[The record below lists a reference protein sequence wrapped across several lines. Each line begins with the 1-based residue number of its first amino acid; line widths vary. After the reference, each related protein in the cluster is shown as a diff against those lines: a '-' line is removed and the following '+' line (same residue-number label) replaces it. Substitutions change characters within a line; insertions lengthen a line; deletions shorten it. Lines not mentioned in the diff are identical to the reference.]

1 MRWKQFALLLLIAF
15 APPAAGEEPLSV
27 LSYNVQ
33 NLFDADEQGGEYD
46 DFRAGRWDAASY
58 AERLTQIAAVLR
70 AAPPGGADVVAL
82 QEVENR
88 AAALDLRD
96 RLRGLRYRYAVAFPN
111 EGADLGLTLTPV
123 VLSRVPVL
131 RVRLHQVWH
140 DGRYLRPI
148 VEVALD
154 AGGGRPLYLF
164 NNHWKSKLGGAEQTE
179 PARRAAAAVLAA
191 RLRELQRA
199 DPAAD
204 VLIAGDLNE
213 DVDEHAAAPYPTALY
228 PAAPVLRA
236 APAAG
241 PAAPGSAATGSE
253 TAGPEATGP
262 DAAGPR
268 QPAGLALTGRP
279 FAPVPDGVVLY
290 SPWLELPA
298 AERGT
303 VVHRGEWGA
312 PDHFLL
318 SAGLFDRAG
327 LWYRPGDF
335 AVIRDGLVSAAGHPR
350 RWTGSYGQSDHLPI
364 VLYLRRGP

>member
-1 MRWKQFALLLLIAF
+1 MRWKRDHRTGAGRAAPALLLVAAAPLLIAA
-15 APPAAGEEPLSV
+15 APPAAGEPLSV

-33 NLFDADEQGGEYD
+33 NLFDAAEQGGEYD
-46 DFRAGRWDAASY
+46 EFRAGRWDAARY

-70 AAPPGGADVVAL
+70 AVRPGGADVVAL

-111 EGADLGLTLTPV
+111 DGADLGLTLTPV

-148 VEVALD
+148 VEVELE
-154 AGGGRPLYLF
+154 AGAGRPLFLF
-164 NNHWKSKLGGAEQTE
+164 NNHWKSKRGGAEETE
-179 PARRAAAAVLAA
+179 PARRAAAAALAA

-199 DPAAD
+199 DPLAD
-204 VLIAGDLNE
+204 VLVAGDLNE
-213 DVDEHAAAPYPTALY
+213 NVDEHAAAPYPTAL
-228 PAAPVLRA
+228 VRL
-236 APAAG
+236 AG
-241 PAAPGSAATGSE
+241 PA
-253 TAGPEATGP
+253 
-262 DAAGPR
+262 
-268 QPAGLALTGRP
+268 AGLALTGRP
-279 FAPVPDGVVLY
+279 FDPPPAGRVVLY

-303 VVHRGEWGA
+303 AVHRGVWGT

-318 SAGLFDRAG
+318 SAGLFDRSG
-327 LWYRPGDF
+327 LWYEAGDF
-335 AVIRDGLVSAAGHPR
+335 AVIRDGLVSSATGHPR
-350 RWTGSYGQSDHLPI
+350 RWTGSEGRSDHLPI
-364 VLYLRRGP
+364 LLSLRRGA

>member
-1 MRWKQFALLLLIAF
+1 MRWKQSALLLLIAF
-15 APPAAGEEPLSV
+15 APPAAGEPLSV

-33 NLFDADEQGGEYD
+33 NLFDADEQGAEYD
-46 DFRAGRWDAASY
+46 DFRAGRWDAAGY

-111 EGADLGLTLTPV
+111 DGADLGLTLTPV

-228 PAAPVLRA
+228 PAAPA
-236 APAAG
+236 AGPEAAG
-241 PAAPGSAATGSE
+241 PAG
-253 TAGPEATGP
+253 
-262 DAAGPR
+262 
-268 QPAGLALTGRP
+268 GLALTGRP
-279 FAPVPDGVVLY
+279 FAPAPAGRVVLY

-298 AERGT
+298 VERGT

>member
-1 MRWKQFALLLLIAF
+1 MLLLIAF
-15 APPAAGEEPLSV
+15 APPAAGEPLSV

-33 NLFDADEQGGEYD
+33 NLFDAAEQGAEYD
-46 DFRAGRWDAASY
+46 DFRAGRWDAARY

-111 EGADLGLTLTPV
+111 DGADLGLTLTPV

-228 PAAPVLRA
+228 PAALVLRS

-241 PAAPGSAATGSE
+241 GPAAAGSE
-253 TAGPEATGP
+253 AAGPEATG
-262 DAAGPR
+262 DAAGLEAAG
-268 QPAGLALTGRP
+268 PAGGLALTGRP
-279 FAPVPDGVVLY
+279 FAPAAAGGVVLY

-303 VVHRGEWGA
+303 VVHRGEWGT

>member
-1 MRWKQFALLLLIAF
+1 MRWKQSALLLLIAF
-15 APPAAGEEPLSV
+15 APPAAGEPLSV

-33 NLFDADEQGGEYD
+33 NLFDAAEQGAEYD
-46 DFRAGRWDAASY
+46 DFRAGRWDAARY

-111 EGADLGLTLTPV
+111 DGADLGLTLTPV

-204 VLIAGDLNE
+204 VLVAGDLNE

-228 PAAPVLRA
+228 S
-236 APAAG
+236 AAG
-241 PAAPGSAATGSE
+241 GPAG
-253 TAGPEATGP
+253 
-262 DAAGPR
+262 
-268 QPAGLALTGRP
+268 GLALTGRP
-279 FAPVPDGVVLY
+279 FAPVPAAGVVLY

-303 VVHRGEWGA
+303 VVHRGEWGT